1 MSTEDNKTLVHRFFE
16 EFANQGNLA
25 VADDLFVPEYVHHF
39 PDEDIHGPDG
49 MKQLDKRLRT
59 AFPDW
64 QISADDVIAEGD
76 KVVVR
81 YTMHGTHQGEGFDIA
96 PTGKRVV
103 YTGIDIIRIADGKI
117 VEQWTEIDALGLLRQ
132 LGVIQAPG

>member
-25 VADDLFVPEYVHHF
+25 LADDLFAPEYAHHF

-49 MKQLDKRLRT
+49 MKQLDKELRT

-64 QISADDVIAEGD
+64 HISTDNVIAEGD

-117 VEQWTEIDALGLLRQ
+117 VEQWTEIDALGLLQQ
-132 LGVIQAPG
+132 LGAIPPIG